1 MRTHRIDSPTEIDA
15 QEIARHIAAGAHVVV
30 QFARTGYTAQLLD
43 SLNKLARQHGRDL
56 TVRFYGHYN
65 GDFDASVLKCL
76 PDAQCVSMDCLIK
89 ASNLDALSHL
99 HNLKEL
105 RLGVFE
111 LDNADILKTINL
123 GSLEALML
131 GETKNCRID
140 LAPLA
145 DCGRLQRLDTV
156 GQTRNIASICELPS
170 LQALR
175 LVAFRKGEELDFVS
189 AVPNLTA
196 LHLGFGGRASIA
208 KLTAPQLQRLE
219 VLRVQGLADLGDLG
233 RFAELQSVQ
242 IEDQIRLAQIQLG
255 ANPKLAEIV
264 VINCKTLARIE
275 GLADLPRLSTLRIHR
290 TGIDYPAFI
299 ERRLPRQL
307 QSLAFYTGKQ
317 KRDAEIKADL
327 AARGYR

>member
-1 MRTHRIDSPTEIDA
+1 MRTHRIDSPAEIDP
-15 QEIARHIAAGAHVVV
+15 QEIARHIAAGTHVIV
-30 QFARTGYTAQLLD
+30 QFARTGYTPQQLD
-43 SLNKLARQHGRDL
+43 NLNELTRQHGRDL
-56 TVRFYGHYN
+56 TIRFYGHYN
-65 GDFDASVLKCL
+65 GDFDASVLQYL
-76 PDAQCVSMDCLIK
+76 PDAQCVSMDCLTK

-131 GETKNCRID
+131 GDTKNCRID
-140 LAPLA
+140 LAALA
-145 DCGRLQRLDTV
+145 ACGQLQRLDSV
-156 GQTRNIASICELPS
+156 GHSRNIASICLLPS
-170 LQALR
+170 LQVLG
-175 LVAFRKGEELDFVS
+175 LVAFRKSEELDFVS
-189 AVPNLTA
+189 AVPNLTT

-208 KLTAPQLQRLE
+208 ELTAPRLQRLE
-219 VLRVQGLADLGDLG
+219 ILRVQGLADLGDLG

-290 TGIDYPAFI
+290 SGLEYAAFI
-299 ERRLPRQL
+299 EGRLPPQL
-307 QSLAFYTGKQ
+307 RSLSFYTGKQ
-317 KRDAEIKADL
+317 KRDGEIKVDL
-327 AARGYR
+327 AARGYH